1 MGGILWGLE
10 RKTAT
15 EFSFFLAVPMMI
27 AATGYDILKNYKL
40 FTLQDVGQIAIG
52 FIAAFIAGLLAVK
65 ALLKF
70 VSSKNYVP
78 FAYYRIV
85 FGGLIL
91 LTWML
96 GWVSWSE

>member
-1 MGGILWGLE
+1 M
-10 RKTAT
+10 
-15 EFSFFLAVPMMI
+15 
-27 AATGYDILKNYKL
+27 
-40 FTLQDVGQIAIG
+40 
-52 FIAAFIAGLLAVK
+52 
-65 ALLKF
+65 LKF
-70 VSSKNYVP
+70 ISSKNYVP